1 MSWYNFFA
9 ESKSHLKIIMSID
22 WNWFFSS
29 FCQSAAALIGIIG
42 AFIISRLL
50 GLGEKI
56 NTTIS
61 QFDNY
66 VIESNKII
74 SNISNRRF
82 YWYTKTIVRYDND
95 IKEGIK
101 NGDYENLTRDEIIN
115 KILESDNRLY
125 KVDNAIIE
133 AFDELYKKH
142 KPAPKGGFGTFPQ
155 IDIYP
160 DGIWPRIN
168 QEKDNINQLEVEANS
183 LIEYFHQNLQELNS
197 FENTIKPL
205 KVIIKTLMIAFP
217 LTVIYPLHFM
227 PIATNQN
234 PEIIFNLATIIE
246 SFFSL
251 KFFLLLIFFF
261 TIEGIFYYFLTL
273 TNEFAKSLKNAKENN
288 SVNLRDIKYYSE
300 YF

>member
-1 MSWYNFFA
+1 
-9 ESKSHLKIIMSID
+9 MSID

-29 FCQSAAALIGIIG
+29 FSQSAAALIGIIG

-56 NTTIS
+56 NATIS

-74 SNISNRRF
+74 SSISNRRF
-82 YWYTKTIVRYDND
+82 HWYTKTMVRYDD
-95 IKEGIK
+95 EIKEAIK
-101 NGDYENLTRDEIIN
+101 KGEFENLTKEEIIN
-115 KILESDNRLY
+115 KILESDNILY
-125 KVDNAIIE
+125 KVDDAIME
-133 AFDELYKKH
+133 SFEELYEKH
-142 KPAPKGGFGTFPQ
+142 KPIPKGGFTTFPQ
-155 IDIYP
+155 LDIYP
-160 DGIWPRIN
+160 DGIWARIN
-168 QEKDNINQLEVEANS
+168 QEKDNINQLEVEARS
-183 LIEYFHQNLQELNS
+183 LIEYFHQNSQELNS

-205 KVIIKTLMIAFP
+205 KIIILMLMIAFP

-234 PEIIFNLATIIE
+234 PEITFNIISIIE
-246 SFFSL
+246 STISI
-251 KFFLLLIFFF
+251 KFFLLLIFFL

-273 TNEFAKSLKNAKENN
+273 TNELSKSLKNAKENN
-288 SVNLRDIKYYSE
+288 SANLKDIKYYSE

>member
-1 MSWYNFFA
+1 
-9 ESKSHLKIIMSID
+9 MSID

-56 NTTIS
+56 SGTIL
-61 QFDNY
+61 QFDKY

-74 SNISNRRF
+74 SSISNRRF
-82 YWYTKTIVRYDND
+82 HWYTKTMVRYNDD

-101 NGDYENLTRDEIIN
+101 NGDFENLTKEEIIN
-115 KILESDNRLY
+115 KILKADKRLY

-133 AFDELYKKH
+133 SFEELYKKH
-142 KPAPKGGFGTFPQ
+142 KPTPKGGFATFPQ
-155 IDIYP
+155 IDLYP
-160 DGIWPRIN
+160 EGIWARTN

-205 KVIIKTLMIAFP
+205 KIIIKMLMIAFP

-234 PEIIFNLATIIE
+234 PEITFKIITIIE
-246 SFFSL
+246 SFFTL
-251 KFFLLLIFFF
+251 KFFLLSVFFL

-273 TNEFAKSLKNAKENN
+273 TNELTKSLKDAKENN
-288 SVNLRDIKYYSE
+288 SDDLRDTKYYSE